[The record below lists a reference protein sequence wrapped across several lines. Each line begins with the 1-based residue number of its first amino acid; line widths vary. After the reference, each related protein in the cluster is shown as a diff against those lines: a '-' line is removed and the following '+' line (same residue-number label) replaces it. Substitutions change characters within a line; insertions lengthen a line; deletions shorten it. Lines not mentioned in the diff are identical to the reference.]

1 MDGKA
6 FLINTL
12 TGLLMDEAKERQCL
26 KQEHEQSLIILRQ
39 QISYFHTY
47 DVSVSLHKDLLSS
60 HLQVSYTG

>member
-6 FLINTL
+6 FLINIL

-47 DVSVSLHKDLLSS
+47 DVSVSLHKDLLCS

>member
-26 KQEHEQSLIILRQ
+26 KQEHEQSLIILR
-39 QISYFHTY
+39 
-47 DVSVSLHKDLLSS
+47 
-60 HLQVSYTG
+60 